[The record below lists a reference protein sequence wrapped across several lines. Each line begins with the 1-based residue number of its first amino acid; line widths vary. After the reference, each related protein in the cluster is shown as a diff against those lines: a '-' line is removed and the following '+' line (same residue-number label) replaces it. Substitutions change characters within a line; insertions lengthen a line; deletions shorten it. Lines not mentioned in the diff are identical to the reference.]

1 MKLLLENWREYQ
13 LLTEAQDIRS
23 LYESGQITEGEYLD
37 KIKRFAKKKGIPI
50 ALALSLAGG
59 VTAAAKAQTAQSWDD
74 WHKEAI
80 VAQAEYEEQ
89 HGWRDDWARSRGLDG
104 KLKKKIQDYPL
115 EAAPTLGGRG
125 TGKGF
130 LYVPAKYIPDNT
142 YLSDNSGYETAGDY
156 RKGAGRGVDKDDL
169 VYYLF
174 YSLGG
179 HWSGG
184 GKSGLG
190 ADFEKTEHGKKILPL
205 EWSLSYEALIDKVA
219 AES

>member
-156 RKGAGRGVDKDDL
+156 RKAVSNNSEENLKKQLFRAGSGPI
-169 VYYLF
+169 F
-174 YSLGG
+174 
-179 HWSGG
+179 GG
-184 GKSGLG
+184 GTARHSIE
-190 ADFEKTEHGKKILPL
+190 FEKTKDGKKILPL
-205 EWSLSYEALIDKVA
+205 EWSLSYEAIVNSYI
-219 AES
+219 ERQP

>member
-59 VTAAAKAQTAQSWDD
+59 VTAAAKAQTAQSWED

-89 HGWRDDWARSRGLDG
+89 HGAEAWTGSSR
-104 KLKKKIQDYPL
+104 KKYKITPL
-115 EAAPTLGGRG
+115 RRRQRWGDEERGRG
-125 TGKGF
+125 FYTCLLNIF
-130 LYVPAKYIPDNT
+130 PTTLI
-142 YLSDNSGYETAGDY
+142 YLTILDMRPPGII
-156 RKGAGRGVDKDDL
+156 
-169 VYYLF
+169 
-174 YSLGG
+174 
-179 HWSGG
+179 
-184 GKSGLG
+184 
-190 ADFEKTEHGKKILPL
+190 EKEQ
-205 EWSLSYEALIDKVA
+205 EE
-219 AES
+219 ESIKMT